1 MDFPAP
7 LLAVVDE
14 FDVAELTGLDFI
26 RYNYGG
32 IVGLIGESVL
42 PFIAYMM
49 EAYYTML
56 TGVLPDSDFYLYNAM
71 IIKIKQF
78 VLQFSLNIF

>member
-1 MDFPAP
+1 MDFPVP

-26 RYNYGG
+26 RYKVGG

-49 EAYYTML
+49 EAY
-56 TGVLPDSDFYLYNAM
+56 
-71 IIKIKQF
+71 
-78 VLQFSLNIF
+78 